1 MGLTQV
7 FKQGRTEKASEIMG
21 DSGLDVSNKRKGP
34 IIDNKDSSRFAA
46 LDLEDLSREF
56 TEGFERTGNIHSDV
70 SESEK
75 LQNQDSENMD
85 EMINTALDKYERR
98 KKQNFL
104 FDRMK
109 AVSSETKRINAN
121 LDMKKS

>member
-1 MGLTQV
+1 MEVNQV
-7 FKQGRTEKASEIMG
+7 FKQGRTEKASEIIG
-21 DSGLDVSNKRKGP
+21 DSGLGTRNKRKGP
-34 IIDNKDSSRFAA
+34 IVDNIDSSRFAA
-46 LDLEDLSREF
+46 LDLEGLSREF
-56 TEGFERTGNIHSDV
+56 AEGFEGIGNIRSDV
-70 SESEK
+70 SDSET
-75 LQNQDSENMD
+75 LQKQGSENMD
-85 EMINTALDKYERR
+85 EVINTALDKYERR

>member
-56 TEGFERTGNIHSDV
+56 TEGFEGTGNIHSDV

-104 FDRMK
+104 FDRIK

>member
-1 MGLTQV
+1 MEVNQV
-7 FKQGRTEKASEIMG
+7 FKQGRTEKASEIIG
-21 DSGLDVSNKRKGP
+21 DSGLGAANKRKGP
-34 IIDNKDSSRFAA
+34 IVDNIDSSRFAA
-46 LDLEDLSREF
+46 LDLEGLNREF
-56 TEGFERTGNIHSDV
+56 TEGFEGIGNIHSDESD
-70 SESEK
+70 SET
-75 LQNQDSENMD
+75 LQNHGSENMD

>member
-1 MGLTQV
+1 MGVNQV
-7 FKQGRTEKASEIMG
+7 FKQGRTEKASEIIG
-21 DSGLDVSNKRKGP
+21 DSGLGTTNKRKGP
-34 IIDNKDSSRFAA
+34 IVDNKDSSRFAA
-46 LDLEDLSREF
+46 LDLEGLSREF
-56 TEGFERTGNIHSDV
+56 AEGFEGIGNIHSDV
-70 SESEK
+70 SDSET
-75 LQNQDSENMD
+75 LQKQGSENMD
-85 EMINTALDKYERR
+85 EMINTALDNYERR